1 MKLNMNEV
9 AALMLVLNCTTV
21 KELLLASV
29 HGFDEK
35 KDVRSQDLSNLCI
48 QAIEAYLK

>member
-9 AALMLVLNCTTV
+9 AALMLVLNSVTV
-21 KELLLASV
+21 KELLTASV

-35 KDVRSQDLSNLCI
+35 KDTKSQDSSNLCI
-48 QAIEAYLK
+48 QTLDAYLK